1 MLDSLREE
9 VKSSFS
15 ISPFP
20 PLFWMVS
27 ATRVGIHGPRKWVY
41 VASLGGADRIW
52 WRAHSRIKRFI
63 VIARCF
69 KGEAMGRPSRR
80 RNKKINQLPS
90 DGAIPS
96 NGAATRY
103 IHIQILYARAVII
116 IQIYSDGPGS
126 RNGLIASAR
135 ELVECSGDS

>member
-1 MLDSLREE
+1 MLDSMREE
-9 VKSSFS
+9 VKSPFS
-15 ISPFP
+15 ISPSLRFS
-20 PLFWMVS
+20 VS

-52 WRAHSRIKRFI
+52 WRTHSYKAFQRNSQVFQRWGDG
-63 VIARCF
+63 APL
-69 KGEAMGRPSRR
+69 EAA

-103 IHIQILYARAVII
+103 IHTRILYARAVII